1 MTLSARRVRAH
12 GVEIETTDHGTGPTV
27 FFLHGVPDSR
37 HGWSRVIDR
46 LGGGV
51 RVLAPDFPG
60 FGGSSPLPP
69 DADLGLEAMANLWG
83 AFANE
88 VLAPHEQ
95 VVAVVHDFG
104 GPWLLPW
111 VLENRS
117 RVRGLV
123 VLNTL
128 FHTDFRWHWVARI
141 WQRRGLGELS
151 MRAMPR
157 PLFAREM
164 RRVSP
169 GIDDAAIDEVR
180 RSMHATMRRTTLRVY
195 RAFADPA
202 RVFGPWEARL
212 AAAKDAFPT
221 RVVWGDR
228 DPNIPAANAERFG
241 ERVRHVATDGHFVQ
255 LTSPGLVADAI
266 RELLASP

>member
-1 MTLSARRVRAH
+1 MTLASRRVRAH

-27 FFLHGVPDSR
+27 FFLHGVPDTR
-37 HGWSRVIDR
+37 RCWMRVIDR
-46 LGGGV
+46 LGGV
-51 RVLAPDFPG
+51 RVIAPDFPG

-69 DADLGLEAMANLWG
+69 DADLGLDAMANLWG
-83 AFANE
+83 AFADE
-88 VLAPHEQ
+88 VLAPHER

-128 FHTDFRWHWVARI
+128 FHADFRWHYAARI
-141 WQRRGLGELS
+141 WQTRGFGELS
-151 MRAMPR
+151 MRVVYR
-157 PLFAREM
+157 GFFRSEL
-164 RRVSP
+164 RRISP
-169 GIDDAAIDEVR
+169 GLDVPAIDEMFDG
-180 RSMHATMRRTTLRVY
+180 MHPTMRRTILRVY
-195 RAFADPA
+195 RAFADPE

-212 AAAKDAFPT
+212 AAAKEQIPT

-228 DPNIPAANAERFG
+228 DANIPAANAERFG
-241 ERVRHVATDGHFVQ
+241 AQVRHLPDDGHFVQ
-255 LTSPGLVADAI
+255 HTSPAAVADAI
-266 RELLASP
+266 RELIALSP